1 MLKERPE
8 SGVGLPPPA
17 LIGVDEFQPV
27 IPRRVALQQSPPPLR
42 RPRSECDKVILP
54 VETLAANGEP
64 CLIWLSQPRGQPH
77 SSLTRSVSQH
87 RRDAAIS
94 IPSILAGRRDDRLRQ
109 RIFVLS
115 LCRLVALRAAWLIH
129 QPARTPLAQ
138 ALFLSMVR
146 RTAPTLR
153 A

>member
-1 MLKERPE
+1 M
-8 SGVGLPPPA
+8 PA
-17 LIGVDEFQPV
+17 I
-27 IPRRVALQQSPPPLR
+27 
-42 RPRSECDKVILP
+42 
-54 VETLAANGEP
+54 
-64 CLIWLSQPRGQPH
+64 
-77 SSLTRSVSQH
+77 VSQH

-94 IPSILAGRRDDRLRQ
+94 ITSILGGRRDDRLRQ

-129 QPARTPLAQ
+129 QLARPPLAQ

-146 RTAPTLR
+146 RTSPTLR